1 MMKQHALCGKHI
13 VHCLLCIVLLMASAA
28 TAGTDGKL
36 VVAVGGDAYAS
47 SGPRAN
53 LGKYPLNANI
63 FEPLTAFDE
72 QFSLQPCLAVSW
84 EHQGGKTWKFTLRQ
98 GVRFHDGSPLDAAA
112 VRASLEAQQQAGT
125 LLFAFDKITELDAHS
140 IAITTPQENLI
151 LPRILSHPQMG
162 ISKAGGQPIGT
173 GPFRFVRHVKD
184 QLLEVSR
191 NEDYWGGKAAS
202 AGIVFRFLPDSAARV
217 LAFRAKEADVLAELP
232 WEAAPELRK
241 RKDIVLRS
249 SPVGTYVGLMLSV
262 KGPLAD
268 RSVREAIS
276 LAIDRPAIIKALW
289 HGYGEARQTLLAP
302 VFLGKAAALLPDTPC
317 DPAQARTL
325 LKGRPL
331 HLTLVSGFP
340 NAEAHG
346 LLPEII
352 QSQLQAAGMDVR
364 LQKINDTGLYHD
376 LLKAG
381 KGDLWLER
389 GSLNSADLTFLP
401 HLLFHPEGFY
411 PKHLG
416 SPAGGGAFCQ
426 RISAARTAA
435 GDAAFREQTALALRE
450 IIAEERL
457 FIPIAELPFLLAAQP
472 GVQVPALHPTLLTT
486 DWAAFAKQ

>member
-1 MMKQHALCGKHI
+1 
-13 VHCLLCIVLLMASAA
+13 MAQAA
-28 TAGTDGKL
+28 ANDKL
-36 VVAVGGDAYAS
+36 VVAVGSDAYTS

-63 FEPLTAFDE
+63 FESLTTFDE
-72 QFSLQPCLAVSW
+72 QFRLLPCLAVAW
-84 EHQGGKTWKFTLRQ
+84 DYQGERTWRFILRQ

-112 VRASLEAQQQAGT
+112 VRASLEGQQQAGT

-140 IAITTPQENLI
+140 LAITTPEENLI
-151 LPRILSHPQMG
+151 LPYILSHPYMG
-162 ISKAGGQPIGT
+162 ISRPGDQPIGT

-184 QLLEVSR
+184 QLLDVAR
-191 NEDYWGGKAAS
+191 NEDYWGDKAKS
-202 AGIVFRFLPDSAARV
+202 AGIVFRFLPDSAARL
-217 LAFRAKEADVLAELP
+217 LAFRAKEADVLADLP
-232 WEAAPELRK
+232 WEAVPELK
-241 RKDIVLRS
+241 KSKDIILRS
-249 SPVGTYVGLMLSV
+249 SPRGAYVGLMLSV

-268 RSVREAIS
+268 RTARQAVS
-276 LAIDRPAIIKALW
+276 LALDRPAIIKALW

-302 VFLGKAAALLPDTPC
+302 AFLGKAAELLPDTPC

-331 HLTLVSGFP
+331 RLTLVSGFP

-352 QSQLQAAGMDVR
+352 QSQLQAAGISIQ

-389 GSLNSADLTFLP
+389 GNLNSADLTFLP

-416 SPAGGGAFCQ
+416 SPAGGAAFCQ
-426 RISAARTAA
+426 RIHAARTATN
-435 GDAAFREQTALALRE
+435 DAAFREQTALALRE

-472 GVQVPALHPTLLTT
+472 GVQIPALHPTLLTT
-486 DWAAFAKQ
+486 NWAAFAKQP